1 MLRFGFRRGRPWPG
15 ADAQVHLWKTES
27 VVKRPYCMIF
37 SRLLPAG
44 HASICPR
51 QIFGGLDRMSG
62 ADATWANR
70 LAVLIA
76 EQETAVFPRD
86 MG

>member
-1 MLRFGFRRGRPWPG
+1 MLRFGFRRGRPRPG
-15 ADAQVHLWKTES
+15 ADARVHLWKTEL
-27 VVKRPYCMIF
+27 VVKRPSCMIF
-37 SRLLPAG
+37 SRLLPAS
-44 HASICPR
+44 HASICPP
-51 QIFGGLDRMSG
+51 QIFCGSDRMDG
-62 ADATWANR
+62 ADATRTIR